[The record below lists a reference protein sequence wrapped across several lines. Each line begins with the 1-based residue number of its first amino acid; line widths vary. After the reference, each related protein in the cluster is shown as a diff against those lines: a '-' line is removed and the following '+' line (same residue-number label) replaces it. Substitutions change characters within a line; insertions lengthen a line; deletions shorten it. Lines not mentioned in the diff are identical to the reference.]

1 MFQHENIFYGIESSV
16 EDKIEHFDKMAVIS
30 DTENKYKIS
39 NLFIDL
45 ILSSKI
51 KEKLSL
57 CLKYYSYVIYD
68 KILEIKNMFKYQF
81 NDLWTIIFLHPDNSY
96 KNWWKDYLPYRP
108 DSFGI
113 LVKNDTNSVWTL
125 IERIKNNENKGNPLI
140 RSIKNA
146 DYYENIAIKILY
158 IVVKMNYLSI

>member
-1 MFQHENIFYGIESSV
+1 MLKHENIFYGIDSSI
-16 EDKIEHFDKMAVIS
+16 EDFDKIIVIG

-57 CLKYYSYVIYD
+57 WWKYYSYVIYD
-68 KILEIKNMFKYQF
+68 KILEIKYIRKYQF
-81 NDLWTIIFLHPDNSY
+81 NLNDLWTIIFLHPDY
-96 KNWWKDYLPYRP
+96 FYTIWWFDFYYP

-113 LVKNDTNSVWTL
+113 LEENDTNSVWTM
-125 IERIKNNENKGNPLI
+125 IEKIKKYENKGNPLI
-140 RSIKNA
+140 RSINNA
-146 DYYENIAIKILY
+146 DYYGNIAITILY
-158 IVVKMNYLSI
+158 IVG